1 MLDRKQLFLKIL
13 KTQKLADGEIEGII
27 ATEDVDRQG
36 EKMDIKGLDIKKFM
50 ASGGPVLY
58 GHDYQGLPIG
68 KTESIRKSGGQLI
81 ARFKL
86 AIDIS
91 QLANQVYDL
100 ILGNFL
106 TGLSIGFIGK
116 EFDDENNTW
125 IKSEMLEF
133 SVVPVPANSEAMITA
148 KSKGL
153 KINEIEK
160 FQGKDYIKEI
170 EDKLNIET
178 LLSQVSGLSDQ
189 VSALADVLKPAAVT
203 DKTEKKGKRKL
214 VLVTAKKHAQVVD
227 KQVELIIVGVNKILS
242 GADN

>member
-1 MLDRKQLFLKIL
+1 
-13 KTQKLADGEIEGII
+13 
-27 ATEDVDRQG
+27 
-36 EKMDIKGLDIKKFM
+36 MDIKGLDIKKFM

-116 EFDDENNTW
+116 DFDEETDE
-125 IKSEMLEF
+125 IDYM
-133 SVVPVPANSEAMITA
+133 V
-148 KSKGL
+148 
-153 KINEIEK
+153 NE
-160 FQGKDYIKEI
+160 QLPD
-170 EDKLNIET
+170 
-178 LLSQVSGLSDQ
+178 
-189 VSALADVLKPAAVT
+189 ALQ
-203 DKTEKKGKRKL
+203 E
-214 VLVTAKKHAQVVD
+214 H
-227 KQVELIIVGVNKILS
+227 E
-242 GADN
+242 

>member
-1 MLDRKQLFLKIL
+1 MINRKQIFVKLIKS
-13 KTQKLADGEIEGII
+13 KKLAEGEIEGII
-27 ATEDVDRQG
+27 ATEDIDRYN

-58 GHDYQGLPIG
+58 GHDYQALPIG
-68 KTESIRKSGGQLI
+68 KTESIRKSGGKLI

-86 AIDIS
+86 AIDVS
-91 QLANQVYDL
+91 HLAFQVYNL

-116 EFDDENNTW
+116 EFDEETNTW
-125 IKSEMLEF
+125 VEAEMLEF
-133 SVVPVPANSEAMITA
+133 SVVPVPANSAAIITA

-153 KINEIEK
+153 KTNEIEE
-160 FQGKDYIKEI
+160 FEGTESIKEI

-178 LLSQVSGLSDQ
+178 LLSQVSGLTDQ
-189 VSALADVLKPAAVT
+189 VSALASVLKPAVVT
-203 DKTEKKGKRKL
+203 DKTENKGMRKL

-242 GADN
+242 GTDN